1 MKYLPTVCFINPNS
15 TVSMTDTCR
24 HTLDRIDL
32 GSYPIFEFVTNDQG
46 PAAIQGARDGEFA
59 TEAMLELAE
68 EPPDHYGTF
77 VVVVLMTPVSSGY

>member
-46 PAAIQGARDGEFA
+46 PAAIQVRGMVSLRQRLCSSWQKNCL
-59 TEAMLELAE
+59 TTM
-68 EPPDHYGTF
+68 
-77 VVVVLMTPVSSGY
+77 VLL